1 MPQKRLELIPLH
13 GIPLIEK
20 GDEIVSIIIQA
31 IEHNNITLQQND
43 VLVIAHS
50 IISLAEGNVH
60 EIASILVSE
69 KALLIARKIESSPER
84 VQLALDEAREII
96 REEPILITRTHHGII
111 TDFSGVDASNAPSG
125 FLLTLPTNPDKSA
138 EMIAKGLKEISGV
151 RIPVIIADTQGRP
164 WRKGAQNLA
173 IGVFGMSPFNENK
186 GKEDLYGRPL
196 QSSLIC
202 LADELAAASE
212 LVMGQSNEGI
222 PAVLIRGVEYTTSMS
237 TSSEIIR
244 SRSDDLFQQ
253 DWISRAM

>member
-111 TDFSGVDASNAPSG
+111 TDFSGVDASNAPLG
-125 FLLTLPTNPDKSA
+125 YLLALPANPDKTAQNIS
-138 EMIAKGLKEISGV
+138 IKLKQKYGV
-151 RIPVIIADTQGRP
+151 HIPVIITDTQGRP
-164 WRKGAQNLA
+164 WRRGAQNLA
-173 IGVFGMSPFNENK
+173 LGLYGMSPFTHNK
-186 GKEDLYGRPL
+186 GKEDLYGRTL
-196 QSSLIC
+196 QSSLVCI
-202 LADELAAASE
+202 ADELAAASE
-212 LVMGQSNEGI
+212 LVMGQSGEGI
-222 PAVLIRGVEYTTSMS
+222 PAVIMRGVEYTHSTK
-237 TSSEIIR
+237 TSSNIVRLQNE
-244 SRSDDLFQQ
+244 DMFQ
-253 DWISRAM
+253 